1 MRKLCEKYYFF
12 EQNNLQKNKKNAHLQ
27 VFFEMNIPVDHI
39 VDFQDNVRHEDADS
53 HLDTLAADIEAR
65 GLLHPITVRRVNA
78 SGAYE
83 VLAGKRRLAAFRL
96 LGRPE
101 IPAIVVD
108 ADDSQGFLISLSEN
122 MHRHPMTNK
131 DRCRAIRRCY
141 DECTGNIAQ
150 VMAITHLSE
159 STLRRYLEISQL
171 PEEIVDR
178 LDAQGSERI
187 TLKEA
192 YDIAHPPSS
201 EQTDQSSAAGAEPE
215 KKQRNPSVKTKP
227 WIFSEDGK
235 PIPIPEALY
244 TAVLAMVSRHQ
255 Q

>member
-1 MRKLCEKYYFF
+1 MS
-12 EQNNLQKNKKNAHLQ
+12 
-27 VFFEMNIPVDHI
+27 IPVDRI
-39 VDFQDNVRHEDADS
+39 VDFEDNVRHEDTDT
-53 HLDTLAADIEAR
+53 HLDTLAADILAR
-65 GLLHPITVRRVNA
+65 GLLHPITVRRANA

-96 LGRPE
+96 LERSE

-131 DRCRAIRRCY
+131 DRCKAIRRCY
-141 DECTGNIAQ
+141 DECSGNIAQ

-159 STLRRYLEISQL
+159 STVRRYLEISQL

-178 LDAQGSERI
+178 LDAQGGERI

-192 YDIAHPPSS
+192 YDIAHPAAAA
-201 EQTDQSSAAGAEPE
+201 EQPDQSSAACTEPE
-215 KKQRNPSVKTKP
+215 KKQRNPSVKSKP
-227 WIFSEDGK
+227 WIFGEDGK
-235 PIPIPEALY
+235 PMAIPEALY
-244 TAVLAMVSRHQ
+244 TAVLTMVSRHQ